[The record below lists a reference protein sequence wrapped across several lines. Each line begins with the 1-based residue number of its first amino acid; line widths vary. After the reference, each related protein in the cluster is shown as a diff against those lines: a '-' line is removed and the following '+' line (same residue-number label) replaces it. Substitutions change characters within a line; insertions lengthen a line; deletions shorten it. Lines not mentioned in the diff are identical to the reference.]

1 MSDRRGVCLALLLLA
16 LGAAPAE
23 AQELAEWQQRLA
35 EANSRMVAATDA
47 MKAGS
52 VKRVYD
58 RMVREGEASVS
69 FVAGDL
75 SARDSVAIARGLAN
89 ANETLRARF
98 GESGVA
104 LTTGA
109 RWNVDSY
116 SGSSRRRVLDMV
128 SFQRVGESQTG
139 QTMRK
144 PIDPAVVEGMVIAR
158 AGERLVS
165 RTRAL
170 NHHNGWAVLQPD
182 DRLYAEVGRRLS
194 TSWAGAARRCAA
206 GAIGACMSVLAPF
219 DPGAEPTRYFDASDF
234 RYVVASARLPAL
246 SDSSYFAARRQ
257 CIDGADSVC
266 ADIVGRVPMIDPLN
280 ASVRGTLLA
289 HAIELGGRDALDR
302 AAAHA
307 DAPAMEALAR
317 IAGVSAD
324 SLVASWHARVYAAL
338 DEERAT
344 TDPSLLLSSV
354 AWGGLLLLVAT
365 RRRFL

>member
-1 MSDRRGVCLALLLLA
+1 MSDLRGLVLALLLLA
-16 LGAAPAE
+16 SGTAPAA
-23 AQELAEWQQRLA
+23 AQELAEWNRRLA
-35 EANSRMVAATDA
+35 ESYAQLVSATDA

-58 RMVREGEASVS
+58 RVVRDGELSVS
-69 FVAGDL
+69 FAAGDL
-75 SARDSVAIARGLAN
+75 SARDSAAIARGLAN

-98 GESGVA
+98 GEAGVA
-104 LTTGA
+104 LTVNA
-109 RWNVDSY
+109 RWTVDSY
-116 SGSSRRRVLDMV
+116 GESERRVLDWV
-128 SFQRVGESQTG
+128 GFQRAEDWQNR
-139 QTMRK
+139 QDMRK
-144 PIDPAVVEGMVIAR
+144 PIDPALVAGMVIAR

-170 NHHNGWAVLQPD
+170 NQYNGWAALQPD

-206 GAIGACMSVLAPF
+206 GAIGACATVLAPF
-219 DPGAEPTRYFDASDF
+219 DADAEPTRYFDASDF

-266 ADIVGRVPMIDPLN
+266 AAIIGRVPMIDPLN

-289 HAIELGGRDALDR
+289 HAIELGGTDALVR
-302 AAAHA
+302 AAAQA
-307 DAPAMEALAR
+307 DTPPMEALAR
-317 IAGVSAD
+317 IAGVSTD